1 LTAYIRNGY
10 IRDGYK
16 LTQRE
21 ACVKHDASS
30 HPPLT
35 TSGFHILLALAD
47 GERHGYAIAKEVEQA
62 TDGAVMLGP
71 ATLYRTIKQ
80 FVADGWIVETTAEDE
95 ERRRSYRLTP
105 RGRRVAQAEAE
116 RLANVVRIARERRL
130 LPAHA

>member
-1 LTAYIRNGY
+1 
-10 IRDGYK
+10 
-16 LTQRE
+16 
-21 ACVKHDASS
+21 
-30 HPPLT
+30 
-35 TSGFHILLALAD
+35 LLALAD

-62 TDGAVMLGP
+62 TVGAVMLGP

-116 RLANVVRIARERRL
+116 RLANIVRIARERRL

>member
-1 LTAYIRNGY
+1 
-10 IRDGYK
+10 
-16 LTQRE
+16 
-21 ACVKHDASS
+21 VKHDASP
-30 HPPLT
+30 HLPLT

-47 GERHGYAIAKEVEQA
+47 GERHGYVIAKEVEEA
-62 TDGAVMLGP
+62 TGGSVMLGP

-80 FVADGWIVETTAEDE
+80 FVADGWIVETTAQDE

>member
-1 LTAYIRNGY
+1 M
-10 IRDGYK
+10 
-16 LTQRE
+16 
-21 ACVKHDASS
+21 KHDASP
-30 HPPLT
+30 HQPLT

-47 GERHGYAIAKEVEQA
+47 GERHGYVIAKEVEGA
-62 TDGAVMLGP
+62 TGGAVMLGP

-80 FVADGWIVETTAEDE
+80 FVADGWIVETTAQDE